1 MEQIVFQTTN
11 GDVHVTWTKT
21 DSITPHAKRLGY
33 KYVVLTSYVNTKT
46 GQQTNGR
53 FYTKK

>member
-1 MEQIVFQTTN
+1 MEQIVFQTIN